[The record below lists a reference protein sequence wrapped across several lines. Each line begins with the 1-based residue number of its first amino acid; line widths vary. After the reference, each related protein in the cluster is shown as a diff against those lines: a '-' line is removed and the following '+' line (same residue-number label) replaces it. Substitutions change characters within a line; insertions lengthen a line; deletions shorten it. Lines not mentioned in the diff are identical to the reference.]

1 MPDDSLLDIS
11 TTIENAVAPEMTE
24 SIHKHRS
31 LEGLEGE
38 IISGRYQI
46 IRRIGRGGM
55 GVVYVAQQTNLNRD
69 VCIKVLNPA
78 LIDDAD
84 AVARF
89 EREAKGLS
97 RLQHPNIVTIFD
109 YGRDDDLTY
118 IVMEYAQGIT
128 LNKYLKAN
136 APLSIDIF
144 LPIAVQ
150 ILKGIGE
157 AHKMG
162 LIHRDIKPANIIL
175 SELEGEQNF
184 VKILDFGLA
193 KLVQGQDELTKEQQ
207 LVGSAS
213 YMSPEQITNGHSDT
227 RTDVYSLGVMFYL
240 MLSGQKPFTGT
251 DNAVLYQHVNE
262 LPKLLHSCIDE
273 SQNIPETLCEV
284 IDQCLN
290 KDPDKR
296 PQTATDL
303 LTAISY
309 ALDAPQLRA
318 GYSSMTMTAVDPQ
331 KPSNNELSPHLN
343 LDDISEITET
353 SAPSSPSSVSAPSLP
368 VREAVSTYKHTDAD
382 LISTSDNPSVSLHY
396 VSQMSP
402 RQIRDRR
409 VLLILLVGITTAVA
423 ILAGIIV
430 NYLTGNPSSSE
441 RELISTNNA
450 TLITASDFQA
460 LDEYIKKN
468 DFSEA
473 ENFIKNLEKKSNANT
488 TENNSRLSE
497 YKAVIANGKLLQI
510 AQNAMKSKD
519 CQTAQKTYQDIL
531 INDPDYKKAQT
542 GKIEAEICILMNE
555 AAAEEKKYNYD
566 KAIDIYNKI
575 INIKNNDI
583 NKDNQTLAKNY
594 KIKLENYPKAVFPC
608 NIGDKPCDATD
619 RKGINL
625 YNSNNELISGSLA
638 EQITLEPGNYIIR
651 VEKEGFEPWE
661 SEYELKETLLPSGVP
676 TEGVSIILKPKK
688 KPKESSSGGGSNSGS
703 GTNILGGKMHTTPR
717 GGRRR

>member
-1 MPDDSLLDIS
+1 MSDESLLDI
-11 TTIENAVAPEMTE
+11 TTTVEDAIVLPEDLDNA
-24 SIHKHRS
+24 HKHRS

-55 GVVYVAQQTNLNRD
+55 GVVYVAKQTNLNRD

-78 LIDDAD
+78 LIDDSD
-84 AVARF
+84 AVGRF

-97 RLQHPNIVTIFD
+97 SLQHPNVVTIFD

-128 LNKYLKAN
+128 LSKYLKKH
-136 APLSIDIF
+136 APLSMEVF

-193 KLVQGQDELTKEQQ
+193 KLLQGQDELTKEQQ

-213 YMSPEQITNGHSDT
+213 YMAPEQITDGHSDT
-227 RTDVYSLGVMFYL
+227 RTDVYSLGVMFYF
-240 MLSGQKPFTGT
+240 MLAGQKPFTGN
-251 DNAVLYQHVNE
+251 DNAILYQHVNE

-273 SQNIPETLCEV
+273 SQNVPESLCEV

-296 PQTATDL
+296 PQTATEL

-318 GYSSMTMTAVDPQ
+318 GYSSMTMSAVEPP
-331 KPSNNELSPHLN
+331 KHSNELSPHLN
-343 LDDISEITET
+343 LDDSSEISQPSEP
-353 SAPSSPSSVSAPSLP
+353 SAPSTLSAPPLP
-368 VREAVSTYKHTDAD
+368 SNEGVSTSKHTDAD
-382 LISTSDNPSVSLHY
+382 QVTTSDNSCVSLHY

-409 VLLILLVGITTAVA
+409 TLLFLLVGIITAIA

-430 NYLTGNPSSSE
+430 NHFTNNSSNSDND
-441 RELISTNNA
+441 LIATKSTNS
-450 TLITASDFQA
+450 IPPSDFQSIEDY
-460 LDEYIKKN
+460 LNNN
-468 DFSEA
+468 DLINA
-473 ENFIKNLEKKSNANT
+473 EIFIKDLEDHYEKVITNVDREKLTDYKK
-488 TENNSRLSE
+488 RL
-497 YKAVIANGKLLQI
+497 KLGVLFQT
-510 AQNAMKSKD
+510 AQNAMNGD
-519 CQTAQKTYQDIL
+519 CSTAQKTYQDIL
-531 INDPDYKKAQT
+531 NIDPNNPKAKIGKK
-542 GKIEAEICILMNE
+542 EAEICILMQKAVEEENAYHFE
-555 AAAEEKKYNYD
+555 AALKIYD
-566 KAIDIYNKI
+566 EILSD
-575 INIKNNDI
+575 KNNDVAKSQI
-583 NKDNQTLAKNY
+583 ELAKNY
-594 KIKLENYPKAVFPC
+594 KIKIENYPKVLFPC
-608 NIGDKPCDATD
+608 NVGNKPCDFSD
-619 RKGINL
+619 RNAIKL
-625 YNSNNELISGSLA
+625 YNSKGNLVSASLN
-638 EQITLEPGNYIIR
+638 EQITLKPDHYNIR
-651 VEKEGFEPWE
+651 VESDEFETWEG
-661 SEYELKETLLPSGVP
+661 EYFLDDMIRPSDGIAQGIAIV
-676 TEGVSIILKPKK
+676 LKPKK
-688 KPKESSSGGGSNSGS
+688 KVRENTGGGGSSGS
-703 GTNILGGKMHTTPR
+703 DTGFVGGKMHTNNR
-717 GGRRR
+717 GGRRK